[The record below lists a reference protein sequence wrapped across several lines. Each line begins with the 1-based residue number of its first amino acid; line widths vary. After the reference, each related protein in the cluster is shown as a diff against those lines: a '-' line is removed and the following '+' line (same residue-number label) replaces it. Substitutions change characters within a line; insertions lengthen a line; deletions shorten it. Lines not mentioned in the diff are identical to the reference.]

1 MDKFAA
7 NVEKI
12 AMRVYLNTEGD
23 EGSWFVVQPYYK
35 LRQIGQNVLV
45 GDRVVL
51 QSVLGLMPLH
61 ASEFSLHDHSIM
73 REVNCRLLVDSNPN
87 EISKFLSKGGGA
99 GGSGGGG
106 INGSGESNQSGV
118 FVSV

>member
-12 AMRVYLNTEGD
+12 AMRVYLNAEGD

-35 LRQIGQNVLV
+35 LRQIGENVLV

-87 EISKFLSKGGGA
+87 EISKFLSKGGE
-99 GGSGGGG
+99 
-106 INGSGESNQSGV
+106 ESNQSGA
-118 FVSV
+118 FVSAFQIDKNNL